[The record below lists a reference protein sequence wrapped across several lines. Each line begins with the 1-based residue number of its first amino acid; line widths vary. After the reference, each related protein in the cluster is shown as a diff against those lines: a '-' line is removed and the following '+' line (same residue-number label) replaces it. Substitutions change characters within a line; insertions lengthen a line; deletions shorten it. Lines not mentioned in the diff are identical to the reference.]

1 MRQVCCE
8 ICMWQ
13 YIRHNSVRAHCPWN
27 PNSPPT
33 KLFVS
38 LWLWSANRTRS
49 EYNPRHL
56 CLDMWRHTWGVG
68 LYMTLWDCSAIAA
81 IRIVTTEPLT
91 PRTAN
96 LDTEKHATQI
106 QIQIGTQYKKKENIS
121 QVTQSQPFISCT
133 ANLIDPYITIPH
145 QRWRCKSTK

>member
-1 MRQVCCE
+1 
-8 ICMWQ
+8 
-13 YIRHNSVRAHCPWN
+13 
-27 PNSPPT
+27 
-33 KLFVS
+33 
-38 LWLWSANRTRS
+38 
-49 EYNPRHL
+49 
-56 CLDMWRHTWGVG
+56 MWRHTWGVG

-121 QVTQSQPFISCT
+121 QVTLNMKHSHNLSYLACT
-133 ANLIDPYITIPH
+133 ANLIDPYYD
-145 QRWRCKSTK
+145 STSKMKMQINKIEHNTKILTPKCLKRQI

>member
-1 MRQVCCE
+1 
-8 ICMWQ
+8 
-13 YIRHNSVRAHCPWN
+13 
-27 PNSPPT
+27 
-33 KLFVS
+33 
-38 LWLWSANRTRS
+38 
-49 EYNPRHL
+49 
-56 CLDMWRHTWGVG
+56 MWRHTWGVG

-121 QVTQSQPFISCT
+121 VHYAPDSRISP
-133 ANLIDPYITIPH
+133 AKKPSD
-145 QRWRCKSTK
+145 